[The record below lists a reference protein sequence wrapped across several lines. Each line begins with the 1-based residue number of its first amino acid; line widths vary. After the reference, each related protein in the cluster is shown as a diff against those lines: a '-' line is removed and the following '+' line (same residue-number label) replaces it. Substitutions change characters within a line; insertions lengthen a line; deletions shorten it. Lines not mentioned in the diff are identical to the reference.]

1 MAKDLFEEMRKAQD
15 EMESLFEHFFHLK
28 RPFALESKVGWKPL
42 VDVYE
47 TQDSVIVTIE
57 LAGVSSENINL
68 AITKTSLTVKGV
80 RVDPAPRDGEHERVR
95 RAVLAADAGPPD
107 PADGSDEPVASARM
121 SPAGSTPQSPI
132 SGTGQGRGVS
142 SRIVMVWLSS
152 SLASGPVRP
161 TEAHTHAGRETA
173 FAMPLALPIHG

>member
-80 RVDPAPRDGEHERVR
+80 RVDPAPRDGKRSYYKMEISFGSFERRVSFP
-95 RAVLAADAGPPD
+95 AHVNPDKADT
-107 PADGSDEPVASARM
+107 ECL
-121 SPAGSTPQSPI
+121 
-132 SGTGQGRGVS
+132 SGLL
-142 SRIVMVWLSS
+142 RIKIPKV
-152 SLASGPVRP
+152 P
-161 TEAHTHAGRETA
+161 EKIIE
-173 FAMPLALPIHG
+173 IE